1 MSEPLAA
8 QEYVALT
15 ALRAMTK
22 ALRRVNASGAFRDVR
37 VADMVAS
44 ATNVLC
50 ECVRE
55 IESCDS
61 TVIEQQPVQAVKP
74 ARPVPLARAKRG
86 RPVVPRQTCPYCKGE
101 FRTRIARAHI
111 DVCRQ
116 RHDGLQPYLSKPRVA
131 A

>member
-8 QEYVALT
+8 QEYVALI

-55 IESCDS
+55 IESYDS
-61 TVIEQQPVQAVKP
+61 TVIEPPVQPARP
-74 ARPVPLARAKRG
+74 ARPVPLAGAKRG